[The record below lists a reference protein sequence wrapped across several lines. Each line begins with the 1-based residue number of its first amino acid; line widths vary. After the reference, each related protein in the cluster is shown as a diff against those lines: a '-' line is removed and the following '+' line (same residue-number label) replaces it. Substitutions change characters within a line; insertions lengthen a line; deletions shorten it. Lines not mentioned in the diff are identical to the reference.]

1 MNDELTLREVTP
13 KYVYMII
20 PAPYVCV
27 YHSVLRLLADYGEQ
41 MLKDCKATCTQR
53 NSGVIECWNM
63 FNAAVA
69 TYNLSN
75 KDEEKPDNNLK
86 LSRLLISYVTSK
98 IKQLDKNIDNGSVI
112 FPVDENG
119 RLEAIV
125 TCGDNPIFRINQE
138 DMELYEHIFD
148 NQQDEHFFLGPEDG
162 EGSNEDPQGPVVDEL
177 DVELTPY
184 YELGIDNKYHP
195 CADIVVTNAGK
206 QIDLRDCIYEL
217 YFDNQFVPNFGLVTD
232 LTLGSHTFG
241 IVLTYKGTTVI
252 KEKVKVYEI
261 N

>member
-13 KYVYMII
+13 KYVYMVI

-75 KDEEKPDNNLK
+75 KDEEKPDDNLK
-86 LSRLLISYVTSK
+86 LSKLLISYVTTK
-98 IKQLDKNIDNGSVI
+98 IKQLDKNIDNGSII
-112 FPVDENG
+112 FPVDESG

-125 TCGDNPIFRINQE
+125 TCGKNPIFRINQE
-138 DMELYEHIFD
+138 DMELYEHILD
-148 NQQDEHFFLGPEDG
+148 NQQDEHFYLGPEDG
-162 EGSNEDPQGPVVDEL
+162 DGSTDPTIGPRIEGLEVTLV
-177 DVELTPY
+177 PY
-184 YELGIDNKYHP
+184 YELGTDNKYHP
-195 CADIVVTNAGK
+195 CADITVTYAGNK
-206 QIDLRDCIYEL
+206 IDLRDCIYEL
-217 YFDNQFVPNFGLVTD
+217 YFDNQFIPRFGLVTD
-232 LTLGSHTFG
+232 LTPGSHTFS

-252 KEKVKVYEI
+252 VEEVKVYE
-261 N
+261 NN